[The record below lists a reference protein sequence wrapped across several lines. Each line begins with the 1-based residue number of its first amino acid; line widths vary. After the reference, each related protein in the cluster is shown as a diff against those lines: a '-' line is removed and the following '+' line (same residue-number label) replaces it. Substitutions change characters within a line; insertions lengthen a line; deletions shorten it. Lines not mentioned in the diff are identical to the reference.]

1 MMTSLQTILE
11 RHNAHKAHKA
21 QDAARIKNGPSSQPT
36 PQPLPAS
43 TATSPQPTTL
53 PPASPLA
60 RIRGTYDVPADVL
73 ADAADKVLETEA
85 LQDLCRG
92 CNGHCRQPIP
102 YLRPIV
108 VTSGGRLFPDVLQEC
123 RHGRAHREKERIE
136 HLFKTAR
143 IPALYAR
150 ATWDDYE
157 ITAENKTAVT
167 AAHWF
172 LDMMQHRAEHSDD
185 RCRKTTDLTSAADAV
200 CGIDPTAPAGTLGA
214 RAGLYLYGPRG
225 TGKTMLAAIVARAL
239 TARSIPV
246 LFLSVPDYFC
256 ELRASFG
263 TGRTADLTA
272 TARRARVLILDD
284 LGAERTTEWTA
295 SELFTLINHRA
306 ADALPTIVTSN
317 YPLSDLVTALACV
330 RQGGGKSTLDD
341 TQAMRI
347 RSRLAG
353 LCEVVAVGGSDH
365 RVG

>member
-11 RHNAHKAHKA
+11 RHNAHKAHKT
-21 QDAARIKNGPSSQPT
+21 QDAARMNPGPSSTPT
-36 PQPLPAS
+36 PQP
-43 TATSPQPTTL
+43 ATSPQPTTL

-157 ITAENKTAVT
+157 TTADNNTAEAAAVIKI
-167 AAHWF
+167 F
-172 LDMMQHRAEHSDD
+172 FIIF
-185 RCRKTTDLTSAADAV
+185 V
-200 CGIDPTAPAGTLGA
+200 V
-214 RAGLYLYGPRG
+214 LYLLF
-225 TGKTMLAAIVARAL
+225 KAIAVPLLLDNKKERL
-239 TARSIPV
+239 LMFSIQ
-246 LFLSVPDYFC
+246 SGN
-256 ELRASFG
+256 R
-263 TGRTADLTA
+263 
-272 TARRARVLILDD
+272 
-284 LGAERTTEWTA
+284 
-295 SELFTLINHRA
+295 
-306 ADALPTIVTSN
+306 
-317 YPLSDLVTALACV
+317 
-330 RQGGGKSTLDD
+330 
-341 TQAMRI
+341 
-347 RSRLAG
+347 
-353 LCEVVAVGGSDH
+353 
-365 RVG
+365 